1 MVFRGEADKIKNVK
15 LQNNNEKWGIKW
27 TNIKSLNLL
36 ANWVRYREIDK
47 TEYTITQKPIKMAYI
62 LRRKTYQRMIQL

>member
-1 MVFRGEADKIKNVK
+1 MGFGEETDKVKNVK
-15 LQNNNEKWGIKW
+15 LQNNNEEWGIKW

-47 TEYTITQKPIKMAYI
+47 REYTITLKPVYI
-62 LRRKTYQRMIQL
+62 LRRKT